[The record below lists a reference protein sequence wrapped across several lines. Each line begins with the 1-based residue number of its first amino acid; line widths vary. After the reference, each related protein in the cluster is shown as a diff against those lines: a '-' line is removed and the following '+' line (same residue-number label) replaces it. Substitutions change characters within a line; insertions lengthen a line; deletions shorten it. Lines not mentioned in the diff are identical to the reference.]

1 MSRRRNRSRGPNLQ
15 LGAPAIIVGNE
26 DHQALLQAADDS
38 IERAKGAKSKQPR
51 FKNTD
56 PRKFYNTVV
65 SWLNKNVIEEPPYSV
80 DSRTLDRWLMN
91 IWHTEPHLGGVMY
104 GAGAINKNRG
114 WSLIGS
120 KVQVNRY
127 MPVLHDFQVTAD
139 VQGWRPALDT
149 GSQFFYA
156 TDLGWTVETGWD
168 GRSGPIGGLF
178 HLDSTRCRLLPN
190 NKTPLEYQP
199 DGEGSQFWSTDD
211 YFRIVSMPSG
221 LERYRGLGWC
231 AVSRAVE
238 LARLMIAVY
247 QHDQEQLGARAPR
260 GLLLLKNI
268 QQPQW
273 NEAMQARAD
282 KLEGDELRYY
292 GAIAVI
298 ASSGVDDV
306 DAKLVALS
314 QLPQGFDLEQW
325 TNLLMYGYA
334 LCFGYDPGEFWPVSF
349 GALGRGTE
357 ADQQSKK
364 ATGKGGLDF
373 CHELQEALA
382 KRLPES
388 VLFEFDE
395 RDDAGDLTIAEVR
408 QAKADVIET
417 LSKIASNLTPEQFTI

>member
-149 GSQFFYA
+149 GSQF
-156 TDLGWTVETGWD
+156 W
-168 GRSGPIGGLF
+168 
-178 HLDSTRCRLLPN
+178 N
-190 NKTPLEYQP
+190 
-199 DGEGSQFWSTDD
+199 TDD

-238 LARLMIAVY
+238 LACLMIAVY